1 MSEPKKRRVLRPVP
15 DVELKLWPGSTG
27 DTYVFEPR
35 LRDPAVL
42 HRTSRLPR
50 IVELYFLEALL
61 RIADRVDEELADLDS
76 LGSSTDQIG
85 GEGARDS
92 SSEDEGERP
101 P

>member
-1 MSEPKKRRVLRPVP
+1 MAEAKKRRVLRPVP

-42 HRTSRLPR
+42 HRTSRLPPM
-50 IVELYFLEALL
+50 VELYFLEALL
-61 RIADRVDEELADLDS
+61 RIAERVDDELVELDS
-76 LGSSTDQIG
+76 LGSSADHLSH
-85 GEGARDS
+85 EGACGS
-92 SSEDEGERP
+92 SSVDEGERP